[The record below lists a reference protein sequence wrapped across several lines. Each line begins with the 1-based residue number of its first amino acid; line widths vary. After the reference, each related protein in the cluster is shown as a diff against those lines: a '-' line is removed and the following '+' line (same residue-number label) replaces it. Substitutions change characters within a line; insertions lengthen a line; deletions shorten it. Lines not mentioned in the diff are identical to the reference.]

1 MDNKAGSLVKNLSGE
16 LAYYSFKPSPLPP
29 ELDYSKPL
37 LSKII
42 DANKIVGALDA
53 LSLRI
58 PNINLYISMYVRK
71 EALLSSQI
79 EGTQCTLEDLFS
91 EENINTNLDVSD
103 VINYIKAL
111 DYGIERMDSLPLCNR
126 LIKEI
131 HKILLSNTRGED
143 KNPGEF
149 RTSQNWIGGA
159 GCSLRNARYIPPN
172 VEDMTIAMSDLEK
185 FINNEDSIDPL
196 VKAALIHYQFETIH
210 PFLDGN
216 GRIGRLLIILFLID
230 RKILS
235 KPVLYIS
242 YFLKLNRIEYYDRMS
257 EIRRNG
263 DYEQWIMFFLEA
275 VEQAARDGIATIDKL
290 VALHDKNMHLIYNKS
305 NNLRVRN
312 FLPYIEN
319 NPIIDIRKTASAL
332 NIAYNTASK
341 LISTYESLG
350 ILANTGYADKSRI
363 YSYVEYLEILKS
375 GT

>member
-1 MDNKAGSLVKNLSGE
+1 MMNILSCDFTF
-16 LAYYSFKPSPLPP
+16 A
-29 ELDYSKPL
+29 
-37 LSKII
+37 
-42 DANKIVGALDA
+42 
-53 LSLRI
+53 
-58 PNINLYISMYVRK
+58 IS
-71 EALLSSQI
+71 S
-79 EGTQCTLEDLFS
+79 
-91 EENINTNLDVSD
+91 
-103 VINYIKAL
+103 KAL

-131 HKILLSNTRGED
+131 HKILLSDTRGDD

-185 FINNEDSIDPL
+185 FINDEDSIDPL

-242 YFLKLNRIEYYDRMS
+242 YFLKLNRIEYFDRMS
-257 EIRRNG
+257 EVRRKG

-275 VEQAARDGIATIDKL
+275 VEQAASDGIATIDKL
-290 VALHDKNMHLIYNKS
+290 VALHDKNMQLIYNKS

-363 YSYVEYLEILKS
+363 YSYTEYLEILKS

>member
-91 EENINTNLDVSD
+91 EENINANLDVSD

-185 FINNEDSIDPL
+185 FINAEDSIDSL
-196 VKAALIHYQFETIH
+196 VKAALIHYQLETIH

-290 VALHDKNMHLIYNKS
+290 VALHDKNMQLIYNKI

-363 YSYVEYLEILKS
+363 YSYIEYLEILKS